1 MEEIIFLNG
10 SLLHHTQA
18 KISPFDHGFLYGY
31 GLFETMR
38 AYSGRIFRLER
49 HLDRLIHSAKL
60 ISLPLGIFDIEEAC
74 YDTIKANHLEDARIR
89 LTVSIGEGEGRP
101 DSPSQPIP
109 TMLIVAQSFSSPL
122 AEKYE
127 NGFKSMIS
135 SISRNSQS
143 LISRLKSLNYMDNIL
158 ARMEAKMAGAD
169 EAILLN
175 ESGFLCEG
183 STSNIFLVSK
193 GKLLT
198 PNVESGILPG
208 ITREAVIEL
217 AHALR
222 IEVVERKVDVEEL
235 SQAEESF
242 LTNSLI
248 EIAPLVKIDDKPI
261 SEGVVG
267 GVTERLM
274 VAYRRLV
281 EREIK

>member
-10 SLLHHTQA
+10 SLLHRTQA

-60 ISLPLGIFDIEEAC
+60 ISLPLGIFDMEEAC

-89 LTVSIGEGEGRP
+89 LTVSMGEGEGRP

-109 TMLIVAQSFSSPL
+109 TLLIVAQSFSSPL

-248 EIAPLVKIDDKPI
+248 EIAPLVEIDDKPI

-281 EREIK
+281 ERETK